1 MCGRAAIAALLLAAA
16 PAAAG
21 EAPRRVAVAG
31 SGLTE
36 IVYALGAA
44 DRLVAVDTTSLFP
57 AAARRLPQLGYLRA
71 LGAEGIVSMRP
82 DLVLAAEEAGPPAAM
97 AQLAATGIPVVRA
110 GDGYD
115 PDSVLAR
122 VSAVGKALGL
132 DAQAGQLADAL
143 RADFARL
150 AADVAPLARPRVVFI
165 LSAGGGAPMAS
176 GRETA
181 AASIIALAGAT
192 NAIDAYRGYKP
203 LSPEA
208 LAAMRPD
215 AILTTEQTIQSAGGI
230 EAFRKWPQLAGIGRA
245 EIVAFDAVYLLGFG
259 PRIVHAAH
267 ALARELHP
275 EAKLAPLPERV
286 WLADSP

>member
-1 MCGRAAIAALLLAAA
+1 MRGAVAFVAFMLATA
-16 PAAAG
+16 PAAG
-21 EAPRRVAVAG
+21 EPPRRVAVAG

-44 DRLVAVDTTSLFP
+44 DRIVAVDTTSLFP
-57 AAARRLPQLGYLRA
+57 SAARRLPQLGYLRA
-71 LGAEGIVSMRP
+71 LGAEGIVSVRP

-97 AQLAATGIPVVRA
+97 AQLALTGIPVVRA

-115 PDSVLAR
+115 TASVLAR
-122 VSAVGKALGL
+122 VSTVGKALGL
-132 DAQAGQLADAL
+132 DAAAETLADTL
-143 RADFARL
+143 RADFGRL
-150 AADVAPLARPRVVFI
+150 AAEIAPLTRPRVVFI

-181 AASIIALAGAT
+181 AASIIELAGGT
-192 NAIDAYRGYKP
+192 NAVDAYRGYKP
-203 LSPEA
+203 LSAEA

-230 EAFRKWPQLAGIGRA
+230 DALRKWPQLAGIGRA
-245 EIVAFDAVYLLGFG
+245 KIIAFDAVYLLGFG
-259 PRIVHAAH
+259 PRTVHAAH

-275 EAKLAPLPERV
+275 EAKLVPLPDRV
-286 WLADSP
+286 WLDDSP